1 MQLWDKLAEYAKNFS
16 SYRTTMDFGDVAE
29 ILIIAVLLYYTLVWM
44 KTTRAWILL
53 KGLIVILA
61 FLLLAYFFRMTTI
74 LWMAQNVLGFAVTAL
89 IVVLQPELRKALEE
103 LGKKNIISSVLPFDN
118 SHRVNEEFSE
128 KTINEITKACVEMG
142 KVRTGALIVIEQK
155 VSLRDY
161 ERTGIDVDGIV
172 TSQLLIN
179 IFEHNTPLHD
189 GAVIIQGNRVVSATC
204 YLPLS
209 DNLGLSKELGT
220 RHRAGVGISEIT
232 DSLTIIV
239 SEETGKISVAYEG
252 ELERNLDADS
262 LRDRMHKI
270 LNNPVEE
277 HKNLRIWKGRSRDK
291 KMKKLLTRNLGLKLA
306 SLLLAFV
313 LWFLVAQI
321 YDPKDTVTFNNI
333 QVRLINTELLDEEGK
348 VYEVLDNSNLVRVTV
363 TGPQS
368 IVKSELRRSD
378 IVAEA
383 DMSKLTDINTI
394 AITYYCENISNDSV
408 EIKGNH
414 DSVRLNVEDKTSKW
428 IKLESNT
435 IGDVASGYMIGNVTL
450 DQTNIEVTG
459 PKSAIS
465 QVDHAGVDINVTDST
480 TSLSANV
487 DIKLYDADDN
497 ELVLESVKKNVDSAY
512 MTVEVLAT
520 KEVPVEIEYMGVPE
534 DGYMA
539 TGEVES
545 SVPTVRIAGT
555 VSTLVGISAI
565 TVPEDRMNITGQ
577 SDNLVDIINLKE
589 YLPANVRLADKS
601 FDGKITATVY
611 IEPIVSKDLT
621 VAAEN
626 ISVTGVP
633 DGMEA
638 EITSTAEEYNIT
650 VSGLSRDVSILHDS
664 SVTGILNL
672 TQWMEDNGVEELT
685 PGTYTIPV
693 TFNLTEDITVTPD
706 INIHIRL
713 KNADA
718 DNQ

>member
-1 MQLWDKLAEYAKNFS
+1 
-16 SYRTTMDFGDVAE
+16 
-29 ILIIAVLLYYTLVWM
+29 
-44 KTTRAWILL
+44 
-53 KGLIVILA
+53 
-61 FLLLAYFFRMTTI
+61 
-74 LWMAQNVLGFAVTAL
+74 
-89 IVVLQPELRKALEE
+89 
-103 LGKKNIISSVLPFDN
+103 
-118 SHRVNEEFSE
+118 
-128 KTINEITKACVEMG
+128 
-142 KVRTGALIVIEQK
+142 
-155 VSLRDY
+155 
-161 ERTGIDVDGIV
+161 
-172 TSQLLIN
+172 
-179 IFEHNTPLHD
+179 
-189 GAVIIQGNRVVSATC
+189 
-204 YLPLS
+204 
-209 DNLGLSKELGT
+209 
-220 RHRAGVGISEIT
+220 
-232 DSLTIIV
+232 
-239 SEETGKISVAYEG
+239 
-252 ELERNLDADS
+252 
-262 LRDRMHKI
+262 
-270 LNNPVEE
+270 
-277 HKNLRIWKGRSRDK
+277 
-291 KMKKLLTRNLGLKLA
+291 MKKLLTRNLGLKLA

-465 QVDHAGVDINVTDST
+465 QVDHAGVDINVTDSP

-693 TFNLTEDITVTPD
+693 TFNLAEDITVVPD

-713 KNADA
+713 KNADT

>member
-1 MQLWDKLAEYAKNFS
+1 
-16 SYRTTMDFGDVAE
+16 
-29 ILIIAVLLYYTLVWM
+29 
-44 KTTRAWILL
+44 
-53 KGLIVILA
+53 
-61 FLLLAYFFRMTTI
+61 
-74 LWMAQNVLGFAVTAL
+74 
-89 IVVLQPELRKALEE
+89 
-103 LGKKNIISSVLPFDN
+103 
-118 SHRVNEEFSE
+118 
-128 KTINEITKACVEMG
+128 
-142 KVRTGALIVIEQK
+142 
-155 VSLRDY
+155 
-161 ERTGIDVDGIV
+161 
-172 TSQLLIN
+172 
-179 IFEHNTPLHD
+179 
-189 GAVIIQGNRVVSATC
+189 
-204 YLPLS
+204 
-209 DNLGLSKELGT
+209 
-220 RHRAGVGISEIT
+220 
-232 DSLTIIV
+232 
-239 SEETGKISVAYEG
+239 
-252 ELERNLDADS
+252 
-262 LRDRMHKI
+262 
-270 LNNPVEE
+270 
-277 HKNLRIWKGRSRDK
+277 
-291 KMKKLLTRNLGLKLA
+291 MKKALTRNLGLKLA
-306 SLLLAFV
+306 SLVLAFV

-394 AITYYCENISNDSV
+394 AITYYCENVSNDSV

-435 IGDVASGYMIGNVTL
+435 IGEVASGYLIGNVTL

-480 TSLSANV
+480 SSLSANV

-693 TFNLTEDITVTPD
+693 TFNLAEDITVVPD

-713 KNADA
+713 KNADT

>member
-1 MQLWDKLAEYAKNFS
+1 
-16 SYRTTMDFGDVAE
+16 
-29 ILIIAVLLYYTLVWM
+29 
-44 KTTRAWILL
+44 
-53 KGLIVILA
+53 
-61 FLLLAYFFRMTTI
+61 
-74 LWMAQNVLGFAVTAL
+74 
-89 IVVLQPELRKALEE
+89 
-103 LGKKNIISSVLPFDN
+103 
-118 SHRVNEEFSE
+118 
-128 KTINEITKACVEMG
+128 
-142 KVRTGALIVIEQK
+142 
-155 VSLRDY
+155 
-161 ERTGIDVDGIV
+161 
-172 TSQLLIN
+172 
-179 IFEHNTPLHD
+179 
-189 GAVIIQGNRVVSATC
+189 
-204 YLPLS
+204 
-209 DNLGLSKELGT
+209 
-220 RHRAGVGISEIT
+220 
-232 DSLTIIV
+232 
-239 SEETGKISVAYEG
+239 
-252 ELERNLDADS
+252 
-262 LRDRMHKI
+262 
-270 LNNPVEE
+270 
-277 HKNLRIWKGRSRDK
+277 
-291 KMKKLLTRNLGLKLA
+291 MKKLFTRNLGLKLA

-545 SVPTVRIAGT
+545 SVPTVRIAGS

-693 TFNLTEDITVTPD
+693 TFNLAEDITVVPD

-713 KNADA
+713 KNADT

>member
-1 MQLWDKLAEYAKNFS
+1 
-16 SYRTTMDFGDVAE
+16 
-29 ILIIAVLLYYTLVWM
+29 
-44 KTTRAWILL
+44 
-53 KGLIVILA
+53 
-61 FLLLAYFFRMTTI
+61 
-74 LWMAQNVLGFAVTAL
+74 
-89 IVVLQPELRKALEE
+89 
-103 LGKKNIISSVLPFDN
+103 
-118 SHRVNEEFSE
+118 
-128 KTINEITKACVEMG
+128 
-142 KVRTGALIVIEQK
+142 
-155 VSLRDY
+155 
-161 ERTGIDVDGIV
+161 
-172 TSQLLIN
+172 
-179 IFEHNTPLHD
+179 
-189 GAVIIQGNRVVSATC
+189 
-204 YLPLS
+204 
-209 DNLGLSKELGT
+209 
-220 RHRAGVGISEIT
+220 
-232 DSLTIIV
+232 
-239 SEETGKISVAYEG
+239 
-252 ELERNLDADS
+252 
-262 LRDRMHKI
+262 
-270 LNNPVEE
+270 
-277 HKNLRIWKGRSRDK
+277 
-291 KMKKLLTRNLGLKLA
+291 MKKLLTRNLGLKLA

-589 YLPANVRLADKS
+589 YLPANVRIADKS

-693 TFNLTEDITVTPD
+693 TFNLAEDITVVPD

-713 KNADA
+713 KNADT

>member
-1 MQLWDKLAEYAKNFS
+1 
-16 SYRTTMDFGDVAE
+16 
-29 ILIIAVLLYYTLVWM
+29 
-44 KTTRAWILL
+44 
-53 KGLIVILA
+53 
-61 FLLLAYFFRMTTI
+61 
-74 LWMAQNVLGFAVTAL
+74 
-89 IVVLQPELRKALEE
+89 
-103 LGKKNIISSVLPFDN
+103 
-118 SHRVNEEFSE
+118 
-128 KTINEITKACVEMG
+128 
-142 KVRTGALIVIEQK
+142 
-155 VSLRDY
+155 
-161 ERTGIDVDGIV
+161 
-172 TSQLLIN
+172 
-179 IFEHNTPLHD
+179 
-189 GAVIIQGNRVVSATC
+189 
-204 YLPLS
+204 
-209 DNLGLSKELGT
+209 
-220 RHRAGVGISEIT
+220 
-232 DSLTIIV
+232 
-239 SEETGKISVAYEG
+239 
-252 ELERNLDADS
+252 
-262 LRDRMHKI
+262 
-270 LNNPVEE
+270 
-277 HKNLRIWKGRSRDK
+277 
-291 KMKKLLTRNLGLKLA
+291 MKKALTRNLGLKLA
-306 SLLLAFV
+306 SLVLAFV

-394 AITYYCENISNDSV
+394 AITYYCENVSNDSV

-435 IGDVASGYMIGNVTL
+435 IGEVASGYLIGNVTL

-480 TSLSANV
+480 SSLSANV

-497 ELVLESVKKNVDSAY
+497 ELTLESVKKNVNSAH

-555 VSTLVGISAI
+555 ASALVGISAI

-577 SDNLVDIINLKE
+577 SSDLVDIINLKE
-589 YLPANVRLADKS
+589 YLPSNVRLANKS

-611 IEPIVSKDLT
+611 IEPIDTKDLT
-621 VAAEN
+621 IPADN
-626 ISVTGVP
+626 ISITGVP

-638 EITSTAEEYNIT
+638 EVTSTAEEYNIT
-650 VSGLSRDVSILHDS
+650 VSGLTRDVSILRDS
-664 SVTGILNL
+664 SVTGVLDLN
-672 TQWMEDNGVEELT
+672 QWMEDNGLEELT
-685 PGTYTIPV
+685 PGNHTIPV
-693 TFNLTEDITVTPD
+693 TFNLSEDITVDTD
-706 INIHIRL
+706 VNIHIRL
-713 KNADA
+713 KNADSST
-718 DNQ
+718 

>member
-1 MQLWDKLAEYAKNFS
+1 
-16 SYRTTMDFGDVAE
+16 
-29 ILIIAVLLYYTLVWM
+29 
-44 KTTRAWILL
+44 
-53 KGLIVILA
+53 
-61 FLLLAYFFRMTTI
+61 
-74 LWMAQNVLGFAVTAL
+74 
-89 IVVLQPELRKALEE
+89 
-103 LGKKNIISSVLPFDN
+103 
-118 SHRVNEEFSE
+118 
-128 KTINEITKACVEMG
+128 
-142 KVRTGALIVIEQK
+142 
-155 VSLRDY
+155 
-161 ERTGIDVDGIV
+161 
-172 TSQLLIN
+172 
-179 IFEHNTPLHD
+179 
-189 GAVIIQGNRVVSATC
+189 
-204 YLPLS
+204 
-209 DNLGLSKELGT
+209 
-220 RHRAGVGISEIT
+220 
-232 DSLTIIV
+232 
-239 SEETGKISVAYEG
+239 
-252 ELERNLDADS
+252 
-262 LRDRMHKI
+262 
-270 LNNPVEE
+270 
-277 HKNLRIWKGRSRDK
+277 
-291 KMKKLLTRNLGLKLA
+291 MKKLLTRNLGLKLA

-672 TQWMEDNGVEELT
+672 TQWMVDNGVEELT

-693 TFNLTEDITVTPD
+693 TFNLAEDITVVPD

-713 KNADA
+713 KNADT

>member
-1 MQLWDKLAEYAKNFS
+1 
-16 SYRTTMDFGDVAE
+16 
-29 ILIIAVLLYYTLVWM
+29 
-44 KTTRAWILL
+44 
-53 KGLIVILA
+53 
-61 FLLLAYFFRMTTI
+61 
-74 LWMAQNVLGFAVTAL
+74 
-89 IVVLQPELRKALEE
+89 
-103 LGKKNIISSVLPFDN
+103 
-118 SHRVNEEFSE
+118 
-128 KTINEITKACVEMG
+128 
-142 KVRTGALIVIEQK
+142 
-155 VSLRDY
+155 
-161 ERTGIDVDGIV
+161 
-172 TSQLLIN
+172 
-179 IFEHNTPLHD
+179 
-189 GAVIIQGNRVVSATC
+189 
-204 YLPLS
+204 
-209 DNLGLSKELGT
+209 
-220 RHRAGVGISEIT
+220 
-232 DSLTIIV
+232 
-239 SEETGKISVAYEG
+239 
-252 ELERNLDADS
+252 
-262 LRDRMHKI
+262 
-270 LNNPVEE
+270 
-277 HKNLRIWKGRSRDK
+277 
-291 KMKKLLTRNLGLKLA
+291 MKKLLTRNLGLKLA

-577 SDNLVDIINLKE
+577 SDNLVDIISLKE

-650 VSGLSRDVSILHDS
+650 VSGLSRDVSMLHDS

-693 TFNLTEDITVTPD
+693 TFNLAEDITVVPD

-713 KNADA
+713 KNADT

>member
-1 MQLWDKLAEYAKNFS
+1 
-16 SYRTTMDFGDVAE
+16 
-29 ILIIAVLLYYTLVWM
+29 
-44 KTTRAWILL
+44 
-53 KGLIVILA
+53 
-61 FLLLAYFFRMTTI
+61 
-74 LWMAQNVLGFAVTAL
+74 
-89 IVVLQPELRKALEE
+89 
-103 LGKKNIISSVLPFDN
+103 
-118 SHRVNEEFSE
+118 
-128 KTINEITKACVEMG
+128 
-142 KVRTGALIVIEQK
+142 
-155 VSLRDY
+155 
-161 ERTGIDVDGIV
+161 
-172 TSQLLIN
+172 
-179 IFEHNTPLHD
+179 
-189 GAVIIQGNRVVSATC
+189 
-204 YLPLS
+204 
-209 DNLGLSKELGT
+209 
-220 RHRAGVGISEIT
+220 
-232 DSLTIIV
+232 
-239 SEETGKISVAYEG
+239 
-252 ELERNLDADS
+252 
-262 LRDRMHKI
+262 
-270 LNNPVEE
+270 
-277 HKNLRIWKGRSRDK
+277 
-291 KMKKLLTRNLGLKLA
+291 MKKLLTRNLGLKLA

-693 TFNLTEDITVTPD
+693 TFNLAEDIMVVPD

-713 KNADA
+713 KNADT

>member
-1 MQLWDKLAEYAKNFS
+1 
-16 SYRTTMDFGDVAE
+16 
-29 ILIIAVLLYYTLVWM
+29 
-44 KTTRAWILL
+44 
-53 KGLIVILA
+53 
-61 FLLLAYFFRMTTI
+61 
-74 LWMAQNVLGFAVTAL
+74 
-89 IVVLQPELRKALEE
+89 
-103 LGKKNIISSVLPFDN
+103 
-118 SHRVNEEFSE
+118 
-128 KTINEITKACVEMG
+128 
-142 KVRTGALIVIEQK
+142 
-155 VSLRDY
+155 
-161 ERTGIDVDGIV
+161 
-172 TSQLLIN
+172 
-179 IFEHNTPLHD
+179 
-189 GAVIIQGNRVVSATC
+189 
-204 YLPLS
+204 
-209 DNLGLSKELGT
+209 
-220 RHRAGVGISEIT
+220 
-232 DSLTIIV
+232 
-239 SEETGKISVAYEG
+239 
-252 ELERNLDADS
+252 
-262 LRDRMHKI
+262 
-270 LNNPVEE
+270 
-277 HKNLRIWKGRSRDK
+277 
-291 KMKKLLTRNLGLKLA
+291 MKKLLTRNLGLKLA

-378 IVAEA
+378 IIAEA

-480 TSLSANV
+480 SSLSANV

-497 ELVLESVKKNVDSAY
+497 ELTLESVKKNVDSAH

-555 VSTLVGISAI
+555 VSTLAGISAI

-577 SDNLVDIINLKE
+577 TDNLVDIINLKE
-589 YLPANVRLADKS
+589 YLPSNVRLADKN

-650 VSGLSRDVSILHDS
+650 VSGLSRDVSILRDS

-693 TFNLTEDITVTPD
+693 TFNLAEDITVAPD

-713 KNADA
+713 KNADT

>member
-1 MQLWDKLAEYAKNFS
+1 
-16 SYRTTMDFGDVAE
+16 
-29 ILIIAVLLYYTLVWM
+29 
-44 KTTRAWILL
+44 
-53 KGLIVILA
+53 
-61 FLLLAYFFRMTTI
+61 
-74 LWMAQNVLGFAVTAL
+74 
-89 IVVLQPELRKALEE
+89 
-103 LGKKNIISSVLPFDN
+103 
-118 SHRVNEEFSE
+118 
-128 KTINEITKACVEMG
+128 
-142 KVRTGALIVIEQK
+142 
-155 VSLRDY
+155 
-161 ERTGIDVDGIV
+161 
-172 TSQLLIN
+172 
-179 IFEHNTPLHD
+179 
-189 GAVIIQGNRVVSATC
+189 
-204 YLPLS
+204 
-209 DNLGLSKELGT
+209 
-220 RHRAGVGISEIT
+220 
-232 DSLTIIV
+232 
-239 SEETGKISVAYEG
+239 
-252 ELERNLDADS
+252 
-262 LRDRMHKI
+262 
-270 LNNPVEE
+270 
-277 HKNLRIWKGRSRDK
+277 
-291 KMKKLLTRNLGLKLA
+291 MKKALTRNLGLKLA
-306 SLLLAFV
+306 SLVLAFV

-394 AITYYCENISNDSV
+394 AITYYCENVSNDSV

-435 IGDVASGYMIGNVTL
+435 IGEVASGYLIGNVTL

-480 TSLSANV
+480 SSLSANV
-487 DIKLYDADDN
+487 DIKLYDVDDN
-497 ELVLESVKKNVDSAY
+497 ELTLESVKKNVNSAH

-555 VSTLVGISAI
+555 ASALVGISAI

-577 SDNLVDIINLKE
+577 SGDLVDIINLKE
-589 YLPANVRLADKS
+589 YLPSNVRLANKS

-611 IEPIVSKDLT
+611 IEPIDTKDLT
-621 VAAEN
+621 IPADN
-626 ISVTGVP
+626 ISITGVP

-638 EITSTAEEYNIT
+638 EVTSTAEEYNIT
-650 VSGLSRDVSILHDS
+650 VSGLTRDVSILRDS
-664 SVTGILNL
+664 SVTGVLDLN
-672 TQWMEDNGVEELT
+672 QWMEDNGLEELT
-685 PGTYTIPV
+685 PGNYTIPV
-693 TFNLTEDITVTPD
+693 TFNLSEDITVDTD
-706 INIHIRL
+706 VNIHIRL
-713 KNADA
+713 KNADSST
-718 DNQ
+718 

>member
-1 MQLWDKLAEYAKNFS
+1 M
-16 SYRTTMDFGDVAE
+16 
-29 ILIIAVLLYYTLVWM
+29 I
-44 KTTRAWILL
+44 
-53 KGLIVILA
+53 
-61 FLLLAYFFRMTTI
+61 
-74 LWMAQNVLGFAVTAL
+74 
-89 IVVLQPELRKALEE
+89 
-103 LGKKNIISSVLPFDN
+103 
-118 SHRVNEEFSE
+118 
-128 KTINEITKACVEMG
+128 
-142 KVRTGALIVIEQK
+142 
-155 VSLRDY
+155 
-161 ERTGIDVDGIV
+161 
-172 TSQLLIN
+172 
-179 IFEHNTPLHD
+179 
-189 GAVIIQGNRVVSATC
+189 
-204 YLPLS
+204 
-209 DNLGLSKELGT
+209 
-220 RHRAGVGISEIT
+220 
-232 DSLTIIV
+232 
-239 SEETGKISVAYEG
+239 
-252 ELERNLDADS
+252 
-262 LRDRMHKI
+262 
-270 LNNPVEE
+270 
-277 HKNLRIWKGRSRDK
+277 
-291 KMKKLLTRNLGLKLA
+291 KLLTRNLGLKLA

-693 TFNLTEDITVTPD
+693 TFNLAEDITVTPD

-713 KNADA
+713 KNADT

>member
-1 MQLWDKLAEYAKNFS
+1 
-16 SYRTTMDFGDVAE
+16 
-29 ILIIAVLLYYTLVWM
+29 
-44 KTTRAWILL
+44 
-53 KGLIVILA
+53 
-61 FLLLAYFFRMTTI
+61 
-74 LWMAQNVLGFAVTAL
+74 
-89 IVVLQPELRKALEE
+89 
-103 LGKKNIISSVLPFDN
+103 
-118 SHRVNEEFSE
+118 
-128 KTINEITKACVEMG
+128 
-142 KVRTGALIVIEQK
+142 
-155 VSLRDY
+155 
-161 ERTGIDVDGIV
+161 
-172 TSQLLIN
+172 
-179 IFEHNTPLHD
+179 
-189 GAVIIQGNRVVSATC
+189 
-204 YLPLS
+204 
-209 DNLGLSKELGT
+209 
-220 RHRAGVGISEIT
+220 
-232 DSLTIIV
+232 
-239 SEETGKISVAYEG
+239 
-252 ELERNLDADS
+252 
-262 LRDRMHKI
+262 
-270 LNNPVEE
+270 
-277 HKNLRIWKGRSRDK
+277 
-291 KMKKLLTRNLGLKLA
+291 MKKLLTRNLGLKLA

-638 EITSTAEEYNIT
+638 EITSTVEEYNIT

>member
-1 MQLWDKLAEYAKNFS
+1 
-16 SYRTTMDFGDVAE
+16 
-29 ILIIAVLLYYTLVWM
+29 
-44 KTTRAWILL
+44 
-53 KGLIVILA
+53 
-61 FLLLAYFFRMTTI
+61 
-74 LWMAQNVLGFAVTAL
+74 
-89 IVVLQPELRKALEE
+89 
-103 LGKKNIISSVLPFDN
+103 
-118 SHRVNEEFSE
+118 
-128 KTINEITKACVEMG
+128 
-142 KVRTGALIVIEQK
+142 
-155 VSLRDY
+155 
-161 ERTGIDVDGIV
+161 
-172 TSQLLIN
+172 
-179 IFEHNTPLHD
+179 
-189 GAVIIQGNRVVSATC
+189 
-204 YLPLS
+204 
-209 DNLGLSKELGT
+209 
-220 RHRAGVGISEIT
+220 
-232 DSLTIIV
+232 
-239 SEETGKISVAYEG
+239 
-252 ELERNLDADS
+252 
-262 LRDRMHKI
+262 
-270 LNNPVEE
+270 
-277 HKNLRIWKGRSRDK
+277 
-291 KMKKLLTRNLGLKLA
+291 MKKLLTRNLGLKFA
-306 SLLLAFV
+306 SLVLAFV

-333 QVRLINTELLDEEGK
+333 QVRLVNTELLEEEGK

-520 KEVPVEIEYMGVPE
+520 KEVPVEIGYMGVPE

-693 TFNLTEDITVTPD
+693 TFNLAEDITVTPD

-713 KNADA
+713 KNADT

>member
-1 MQLWDKLAEYAKNFS
+1 
-16 SYRTTMDFGDVAE
+16 
-29 ILIIAVLLYYTLVWM
+29 
-44 KTTRAWILL
+44 
-53 KGLIVILA
+53 
-61 FLLLAYFFRMTTI
+61 
-74 LWMAQNVLGFAVTAL
+74 
-89 IVVLQPELRKALEE
+89 
-103 LGKKNIISSVLPFDN
+103 
-118 SHRVNEEFSE
+118 
-128 KTINEITKACVEMG
+128 
-142 KVRTGALIVIEQK
+142 
-155 VSLRDY
+155 
-161 ERTGIDVDGIV
+161 
-172 TSQLLIN
+172 
-179 IFEHNTPLHD
+179 
-189 GAVIIQGNRVVSATC
+189 
-204 YLPLS
+204 
-209 DNLGLSKELGT
+209 
-220 RHRAGVGISEIT
+220 
-232 DSLTIIV
+232 
-239 SEETGKISVAYEG
+239 
-252 ELERNLDADS
+252 
-262 LRDRMHKI
+262 
-270 LNNPVEE
+270 
-277 HKNLRIWKGRSRDK
+277 
-291 KMKKLLTRNLGLKLA
+291 MKKSLTRNLGLKLA

-435 IGDVASGYMIGNVTL
+435 IGNVASGYMIGNVSL

-487 DIKLYDADDN
+487 DIKLYDADGN
-497 ELVLESVKKNVDSAY
+497 ELTLESVKKNVDSAH

-555 VSTLVGISAI
+555 VSTLAGISAI

-577 SDNLVDIINLKE
+577 TDNLVDIINLKE
-589 YLPANVRLADKS
+589 YLPANVRLAVKS

-650 VSGLSRDVSILHDS
+650 VSGLSRDVSILRDS

-693 TFNLTEDITVTPD
+693 TFNLAEDITVVPD

-713 KNADA
+713 KNADT

>member
-1 MQLWDKLAEYAKNFS
+1 
-16 SYRTTMDFGDVAE
+16 
-29 ILIIAVLLYYTLVWM
+29 
-44 KTTRAWILL
+44 
-53 KGLIVILA
+53 
-61 FLLLAYFFRMTTI
+61 
-74 LWMAQNVLGFAVTAL
+74 
-89 IVVLQPELRKALEE
+89 
-103 LGKKNIISSVLPFDN
+103 
-118 SHRVNEEFSE
+118 
-128 KTINEITKACVEMG
+128 
-142 KVRTGALIVIEQK
+142 
-155 VSLRDY
+155 
-161 ERTGIDVDGIV
+161 
-172 TSQLLIN
+172 
-179 IFEHNTPLHD
+179 
-189 GAVIIQGNRVVSATC
+189 
-204 YLPLS
+204 
-209 DNLGLSKELGT
+209 
-220 RHRAGVGISEIT
+220 
-232 DSLTIIV
+232 
-239 SEETGKISVAYEG
+239 
-252 ELERNLDADS
+252 
-262 LRDRMHKI
+262 
-270 LNNPVEE
+270 
-277 HKNLRIWKGRSRDK
+277 
-291 KMKKLLTRNLGLKLA
+291 MKKLLTRNLGLKLA

-333 QVRLINTELLDEEGK
+333 QVRLVNTELLEEEGK

-685 PGTYTIPV
+685 PGNYTIPI
-693 TFNLTEDITVTPD
+693 TFNLAEDITVTPD

-713 KNADA
+713 KNADT

>member
-1 MQLWDKLAEYAKNFS
+1 
-16 SYRTTMDFGDVAE
+16 
-29 ILIIAVLLYYTLVWM
+29 
-44 KTTRAWILL
+44 
-53 KGLIVILA
+53 
-61 FLLLAYFFRMTTI
+61 
-74 LWMAQNVLGFAVTAL
+74 
-89 IVVLQPELRKALEE
+89 
-103 LGKKNIISSVLPFDN
+103 
-118 SHRVNEEFSE
+118 
-128 KTINEITKACVEMG
+128 
-142 KVRTGALIVIEQK
+142 
-155 VSLRDY
+155 
-161 ERTGIDVDGIV
+161 
-172 TSQLLIN
+172 
-179 IFEHNTPLHD
+179 
-189 GAVIIQGNRVVSATC
+189 
-204 YLPLS
+204 
-209 DNLGLSKELGT
+209 
-220 RHRAGVGISEIT
+220 
-232 DSLTIIV
+232 
-239 SEETGKISVAYEG
+239 
-252 ELERNLDADS
+252 
-262 LRDRMHKI
+262 
-270 LNNPVEE
+270 
-277 HKNLRIWKGRSRDK
+277 
-291 KMKKLLTRNLGLKLA
+291 MKKLLTRNLGLKLA

-497 ELVLESVKKNVDSAY
+497 ELTLESVKKNVDSAY

-545 SVPTVRIAGT
+545 SVP
-555 VSTLVGISAI
+555 
-565 TVPEDRMNITGQ
+565 EDRMNITGQ
-577 SDNLVDIINLKE
+577 TDNLVDIINLKE
-589 YLPANVRLADKS
+589 YLPSNVRLADKS

-693 TFNLTEDITVTPD
+693 TFNLAEDITVTPD

-713 KNADA
+713 KNADT

>member
-1 MQLWDKLAEYAKNFS
+1 
-16 SYRTTMDFGDVAE
+16 
-29 ILIIAVLLYYTLVWM
+29 
-44 KTTRAWILL
+44 
-53 KGLIVILA
+53 
-61 FLLLAYFFRMTTI
+61 
-74 LWMAQNVLGFAVTAL
+74 
-89 IVVLQPELRKALEE
+89 
-103 LGKKNIISSVLPFDN
+103 
-118 SHRVNEEFSE
+118 
-128 KTINEITKACVEMG
+128 
-142 KVRTGALIVIEQK
+142 
-155 VSLRDY
+155 
-161 ERTGIDVDGIV
+161 
-172 TSQLLIN
+172 
-179 IFEHNTPLHD
+179 
-189 GAVIIQGNRVVSATC
+189 
-204 YLPLS
+204 
-209 DNLGLSKELGT
+209 
-220 RHRAGVGISEIT
+220 
-232 DSLTIIV
+232 
-239 SEETGKISVAYEG
+239 
-252 ELERNLDADS
+252 
-262 LRDRMHKI
+262 
-270 LNNPVEE
+270 
-277 HKNLRIWKGRSRDK
+277 
-291 KMKKLLTRNLGLKLA
+291 MKKLLTRNLGLKLA

-450 DQTNIEVTG
+450 YQTNIEVTG

-465 QVDHAGVDINVTDST
+465 QGDHAGVDINVTDST

-693 TFNLTEDITVTPD
+693 TFNLAEDITVTPD

-713 KNADA
+713 KNADT

>member
-1 MQLWDKLAEYAKNFS
+1 
-16 SYRTTMDFGDVAE
+16 
-29 ILIIAVLLYYTLVWM
+29 
-44 KTTRAWILL
+44 
-53 KGLIVILA
+53 
-61 FLLLAYFFRMTTI
+61 
-74 LWMAQNVLGFAVTAL
+74 
-89 IVVLQPELRKALEE
+89 
-103 LGKKNIISSVLPFDN
+103 
-118 SHRVNEEFSE
+118 
-128 KTINEITKACVEMG
+128 
-142 KVRTGALIVIEQK
+142 
-155 VSLRDY
+155 
-161 ERTGIDVDGIV
+161 
-172 TSQLLIN
+172 
-179 IFEHNTPLHD
+179 
-189 GAVIIQGNRVVSATC
+189 
-204 YLPLS
+204 
-209 DNLGLSKELGT
+209 
-220 RHRAGVGISEIT
+220 
-232 DSLTIIV
+232 
-239 SEETGKISVAYEG
+239 
-252 ELERNLDADS
+252 
-262 LRDRMHKI
+262 
-270 LNNPVEE
+270 
-277 HKNLRIWKGRSRDK
+277 
-291 KMKKLLTRNLGLKLA
+291 MKKSLTRNLGLKLA

-333 QVRLINTELLDEEGK
+333 QVRLINTELLDDEGK

-497 ELVLESVKKNVDSAY
+497 ELTLESVKKNVDSAY

-693 TFNLTEDITVTPD
+693 TFNLAEDITVTPD

-713 KNADA
+713 KNADT

>member
-1 MQLWDKLAEYAKNFS
+1 
-16 SYRTTMDFGDVAE
+16 
-29 ILIIAVLLYYTLVWM
+29 
-44 KTTRAWILL
+44 
-53 KGLIVILA
+53 
-61 FLLLAYFFRMTTI
+61 
-74 LWMAQNVLGFAVTAL
+74 
-89 IVVLQPELRKALEE
+89 
-103 LGKKNIISSVLPFDN
+103 
-118 SHRVNEEFSE
+118 
-128 KTINEITKACVEMG
+128 
-142 KVRTGALIVIEQK
+142 
-155 VSLRDY
+155 
-161 ERTGIDVDGIV
+161 
-172 TSQLLIN
+172 
-179 IFEHNTPLHD
+179 
-189 GAVIIQGNRVVSATC
+189 
-204 YLPLS
+204 
-209 DNLGLSKELGT
+209 
-220 RHRAGVGISEIT
+220 
-232 DSLTIIV
+232 
-239 SEETGKISVAYEG
+239 
-252 ELERNLDADS
+252 
-262 LRDRMHKI
+262 
-270 LNNPVEE
+270 
-277 HKNLRIWKGRSRDK
+277 
-291 KMKKLLTRNLGLKLA
+291 MKKLLTRNLGLKLA
-306 SLLLAFV
+306 SLVLAFV

-693 TFNLTEDITVTPD
+693 TFNLAEDITVVPD

-713 KNADA
+713 KNADT

>member
-1 MQLWDKLAEYAKNFS
+1 
-16 SYRTTMDFGDVAE
+16 
-29 ILIIAVLLYYTLVWM
+29 
-44 KTTRAWILL
+44 
-53 KGLIVILA
+53 
-61 FLLLAYFFRMTTI
+61 
-74 LWMAQNVLGFAVTAL
+74 
-89 IVVLQPELRKALEE
+89 
-103 LGKKNIISSVLPFDN
+103 
-118 SHRVNEEFSE
+118 
-128 KTINEITKACVEMG
+128 
-142 KVRTGALIVIEQK
+142 
-155 VSLRDY
+155 
-161 ERTGIDVDGIV
+161 
-172 TSQLLIN
+172 
-179 IFEHNTPLHD
+179 
-189 GAVIIQGNRVVSATC
+189 
-204 YLPLS
+204 
-209 DNLGLSKELGT
+209 
-220 RHRAGVGISEIT
+220 
-232 DSLTIIV
+232 
-239 SEETGKISVAYEG
+239 
-252 ELERNLDADS
+252 
-262 LRDRMHKI
+262 
-270 LNNPVEE
+270 
-277 HKNLRIWKGRSRDK
+277 
-291 KMKKLLTRNLGLKLA
+291 MKKLLTRNLGLKLA

-394 AITYYCENISNDSV
+394 AITYYCENIINDSV

-693 TFNLTEDITVTPD
+693 TFNLAEDITVVPD

-713 KNADA
+713 KNADT

>member
-1 MQLWDKLAEYAKNFS
+1 
-16 SYRTTMDFGDVAE
+16 
-29 ILIIAVLLYYTLVWM
+29 
-44 KTTRAWILL
+44 
-53 KGLIVILA
+53 
-61 FLLLAYFFRMTTI
+61 
-74 LWMAQNVLGFAVTAL
+74 
-89 IVVLQPELRKALEE
+89 
-103 LGKKNIISSVLPFDN
+103 
-118 SHRVNEEFSE
+118 
-128 KTINEITKACVEMG
+128 
-142 KVRTGALIVIEQK
+142 
-155 VSLRDY
+155 
-161 ERTGIDVDGIV
+161 
-172 TSQLLIN
+172 
-179 IFEHNTPLHD
+179 
-189 GAVIIQGNRVVSATC
+189 
-204 YLPLS
+204 
-209 DNLGLSKELGT
+209 
-220 RHRAGVGISEIT
+220 
-232 DSLTIIV
+232 
-239 SEETGKISVAYEG
+239 
-252 ELERNLDADS
+252 
-262 LRDRMHKI
+262 
-270 LNNPVEE
+270 
-277 HKNLRIWKGRSRDK
+277 
-291 KMKKLLTRNLGLKLA
+291 MKKLLTRNLGLKLA

-487 DIKLYDADDN
+487 DIMLYDADDN

-650 VSGLSRDVSILHDS
+650 VSGLSRDVSMLHDS

-693 TFNLTEDITVTPD
+693 TFNLAEDITVVPD

-713 KNADA
+713 KNADT

>member
-1 MQLWDKLAEYAKNFS
+1 
-16 SYRTTMDFGDVAE
+16 
-29 ILIIAVLLYYTLVWM
+29 
-44 KTTRAWILL
+44 
-53 KGLIVILA
+53 
-61 FLLLAYFFRMTTI
+61 
-74 LWMAQNVLGFAVTAL
+74 
-89 IVVLQPELRKALEE
+89 
-103 LGKKNIISSVLPFDN
+103 
-118 SHRVNEEFSE
+118 
-128 KTINEITKACVEMG
+128 
-142 KVRTGALIVIEQK
+142 
-155 VSLRDY
+155 
-161 ERTGIDVDGIV
+161 
-172 TSQLLIN
+172 
-179 IFEHNTPLHD
+179 
-189 GAVIIQGNRVVSATC
+189 
-204 YLPLS
+204 
-209 DNLGLSKELGT
+209 
-220 RHRAGVGISEIT
+220 
-232 DSLTIIV
+232 
-239 SEETGKISVAYEG
+239 
-252 ELERNLDADS
+252 
-262 LRDRMHKI
+262 
-270 LNNPVEE
+270 
-277 HKNLRIWKGRSRDK
+277 
-291 KMKKLLTRNLGLKLA
+291 MKKLLTRNLGLKLA

-555 VSTLVGISAI
+555 VSTLAGISAI

-664 SVTGILNL
+664 SVMGILNL

-693 TFNLTEDITVTPD
+693 TFNLAEDITVVPD

-713 KNADA
+713 KNADT

>member
-1 MQLWDKLAEYAKNFS
+1 
-16 SYRTTMDFGDVAE
+16 
-29 ILIIAVLLYYTLVWM
+29 
-44 KTTRAWILL
+44 
-53 KGLIVILA
+53 
-61 FLLLAYFFRMTTI
+61 
-74 LWMAQNVLGFAVTAL
+74 
-89 IVVLQPELRKALEE
+89 
-103 LGKKNIISSVLPFDN
+103 
-118 SHRVNEEFSE
+118 
-128 KTINEITKACVEMG
+128 
-142 KVRTGALIVIEQK
+142 
-155 VSLRDY
+155 
-161 ERTGIDVDGIV
+161 
-172 TSQLLIN
+172 
-179 IFEHNTPLHD
+179 
-189 GAVIIQGNRVVSATC
+189 
-204 YLPLS
+204 
-209 DNLGLSKELGT
+209 
-220 RHRAGVGISEIT
+220 
-232 DSLTIIV
+232 
-239 SEETGKISVAYEG
+239 
-252 ELERNLDADS
+252 
-262 LRDRMHKI
+262 
-270 LNNPVEE
+270 
-277 HKNLRIWKGRSRDK
+277 
-291 KMKKLLTRNLGLKLA
+291 MKKLLTRNLGLKLA

-333 QVRLINTELLDEEGK
+333 QIRLINTELLDEEGK

-693 TFNLTEDITVTPD
+693 TFNLAEDITVTPD

-713 KNADA
+713 KNADT

>member
-1 MQLWDKLAEYAKNFS
+1 
-16 SYRTTMDFGDVAE
+16 
-29 ILIIAVLLYYTLVWM
+29 
-44 KTTRAWILL
+44 
-53 KGLIVILA
+53 
-61 FLLLAYFFRMTTI
+61 
-74 LWMAQNVLGFAVTAL
+74 
-89 IVVLQPELRKALEE
+89 
-103 LGKKNIISSVLPFDN
+103 
-118 SHRVNEEFSE
+118 
-128 KTINEITKACVEMG
+128 
-142 KVRTGALIVIEQK
+142 
-155 VSLRDY
+155 
-161 ERTGIDVDGIV
+161 
-172 TSQLLIN
+172 
-179 IFEHNTPLHD
+179 
-189 GAVIIQGNRVVSATC
+189 
-204 YLPLS
+204 
-209 DNLGLSKELGT
+209 
-220 RHRAGVGISEIT
+220 
-232 DSLTIIV
+232 
-239 SEETGKISVAYEG
+239 
-252 ELERNLDADS
+252 
-262 LRDRMHKI
+262 
-270 LNNPVEE
+270 
-277 HKNLRIWKGRSRDK
+277 
-291 KMKKLLTRNLGLKLA
+291 MKKALTRNLGLKLA
-306 SLLLAFV
+306 SLVLAFV

-394 AITYYCENISNDSV
+394 AITYYCENVSNDSV

-435 IGDVASGYMIGNVTL
+435 IGEVASGYLIGNVTL

-480 TSLSANV
+480 SSLSANV

-497 ELVLESVKKNVDSAY
+497 ELTLESVKKNVNSAH

-555 VSTLVGISAI
+555 ASALVGISAI

-577 SDNLVDIINLKE
+577 SSDLVDIINLKE
-589 YLPANVRLADKS
+589 YLPSNVRLANKS

-611 IEPIVSKDLT
+611 IEPIDTKDLT
-621 VAAEN
+621 IPEDN
-626 ISVTGVP
+626 ISITGVP

-638 EITSTAEEYNIT
+638 EVTSTAEEYNIT
-650 VSGLSRDVSILHDS
+650 VSGLTRDVSILRDS
-664 SVTGILNL
+664 SVTGVLDLN
-672 TQWMEDNGVEELT
+672 QWMEDNGLEELT
-685 PGTYTIPV
+685 PGNYTIPV
-693 TFNLTEDITVTPD
+693 TFNLSEDITVDTD
-706 INIHIRL
+706 VNIHIRL
-713 KNADA
+713 KNADSST
-718 DNQ
+718 

>member
-1 MQLWDKLAEYAKNFS
+1 
-16 SYRTTMDFGDVAE
+16 
-29 ILIIAVLLYYTLVWM
+29 
-44 KTTRAWILL
+44 
-53 KGLIVILA
+53 
-61 FLLLAYFFRMTTI
+61 
-74 LWMAQNVLGFAVTAL
+74 
-89 IVVLQPELRKALEE
+89 
-103 LGKKNIISSVLPFDN
+103 
-118 SHRVNEEFSE
+118 
-128 KTINEITKACVEMG
+128 
-142 KVRTGALIVIEQK
+142 
-155 VSLRDY
+155 
-161 ERTGIDVDGIV
+161 
-172 TSQLLIN
+172 
-179 IFEHNTPLHD
+179 
-189 GAVIIQGNRVVSATC
+189 
-204 YLPLS
+204 
-209 DNLGLSKELGT
+209 
-220 RHRAGVGISEIT
+220 
-232 DSLTIIV
+232 
-239 SEETGKISVAYEG
+239 
-252 ELERNLDADS
+252 
-262 LRDRMHKI
+262 
-270 LNNPVEE
+270 
-277 HKNLRIWKGRSRDK
+277 
-291 KMKKLLTRNLGLKLA
+291 MKKSLTRNLGLKLA

-650 VSGLSRDVSILHDS
+650 VSGLSRDISILHDS

-685 PGTYTIPV
+685 PGNYTIPI
-693 TFNLTEDITVTPD
+693 TFNLAEDITVTPD

-713 KNADA
+713 KNADTN
-718 DNQ
+718 NQ

>member
-1 MQLWDKLAEYAKNFS
+1 
-16 SYRTTMDFGDVAE
+16 
-29 ILIIAVLLYYTLVWM
+29 
-44 KTTRAWILL
+44 
-53 KGLIVILA
+53 
-61 FLLLAYFFRMTTI
+61 
-74 LWMAQNVLGFAVTAL
+74 
-89 IVVLQPELRKALEE
+89 
-103 LGKKNIISSVLPFDN
+103 
-118 SHRVNEEFSE
+118 
-128 KTINEITKACVEMG
+128 
-142 KVRTGALIVIEQK
+142 
-155 VSLRDY
+155 
-161 ERTGIDVDGIV
+161 
-172 TSQLLIN
+172 
-179 IFEHNTPLHD
+179 
-189 GAVIIQGNRVVSATC
+189 
-204 YLPLS
+204 
-209 DNLGLSKELGT
+209 
-220 RHRAGVGISEIT
+220 
-232 DSLTIIV
+232 
-239 SEETGKISVAYEG
+239 
-252 ELERNLDADS
+252 
-262 LRDRMHKI
+262 
-270 LNNPVEE
+270 
-277 HKNLRIWKGRSRDK
+277 
-291 KMKKLLTRNLGLKLA
+291 MKKLLTRNLVLKLA

-693 TFNLTEDITVTPD
+693 TFNLAEDITVTPD

-713 KNADA
+713 KNADT

>member
-1 MQLWDKLAEYAKNFS
+1 
-16 SYRTTMDFGDVAE
+16 
-29 ILIIAVLLYYTLVWM
+29 
-44 KTTRAWILL
+44 
-53 KGLIVILA
+53 
-61 FLLLAYFFRMTTI
+61 
-74 LWMAQNVLGFAVTAL
+74 
-89 IVVLQPELRKALEE
+89 
-103 LGKKNIISSVLPFDN
+103 
-118 SHRVNEEFSE
+118 
-128 KTINEITKACVEMG
+128 
-142 KVRTGALIVIEQK
+142 
-155 VSLRDY
+155 
-161 ERTGIDVDGIV
+161 
-172 TSQLLIN
+172 
-179 IFEHNTPLHD
+179 
-189 GAVIIQGNRVVSATC
+189 
-204 YLPLS
+204 
-209 DNLGLSKELGT
+209 
-220 RHRAGVGISEIT
+220 
-232 DSLTIIV
+232 
-239 SEETGKISVAYEG
+239 
-252 ELERNLDADS
+252 
-262 LRDRMHKI
+262 
-270 LNNPVEE
+270 
-277 HKNLRIWKGRSRDK
+277 
-291 KMKKLLTRNLGLKLA
+291 MKKSLTRNLGLKLA

-394 AITYYCENISNDSV
+394 TITYYCENISNDSV

-428 IKLESNT
+428 IKLESKT

-650 VSGLSRDVSILHDS
+650 VSGLSRDVSILRDS

-693 TFNLTEDITVTPD
+693 TFNLAEDITVVPD

-713 KNADA
+713 KNADT